1 MHRVR
6 GNRRLAAGPLGIVA
20 GLVCLTLLAVPL
32 VETAGAESRVT
43 LRPAA
48 GLAGTQV
55 HLGGRDLG
63 RRDRVLVRVGN
74 RVVARARTSRRG
86 TFTAS
91 FAVPQVPPG
100 KWRVVTKS
108 RGRRIVNVFRA
119 VATASGA
126 RPVGEVASRRGRRVR
141 WTPGEASSGSGIR
154 LEGARFPPQRLVRI
168 RFGGVHV
175 GKTRTGRGG
184 RFSMRLTVPSLG
196 AGRRLV
202 RVKLR
207 SRALGFMFTV
217 TGTGAGG
224 ANGTA
229 GGSAGATPA
238 TATGVPVIAAAGDI
252 ACDPGFTHFKS
263 GLGTASR
270 CRQKYTSDLLVNAGL
285 AAVLPLGDIQYDCGS
300 ATEFARSYHL
310 SWGRVKAITRP
321 AIGNHEYHTT
331 GGTGCSSSANGGGYF
346 GYFGAAA
353 GPPGNGYYSYDIGA
367 WHLIALNSNCS
378 FVSCGSSSAQVKWL
392 RQDLAAHPTRCTLGY
407 WHHPRFTSGTN
418 SPGSNSVTPLYQAL
432 YDHGADVVL
441 VGHDHHY
448 ERFAPQSP
456 SGRHDPARG
465 IRQFLVGTGG
475 RGFHPINAARPN
487 SEVRNN
493 VTFGALK
500 LTLRSASYD
509 WQFVPEAGKSFR
521 DAGSQACH

>member
-1 MHRVR
+1 MHRVK
-6 GNRRLAAGPLGIVA
+6 GNRRSAAGPLGIAA
-20 GLVCLTLLAVPL
+20 GLVGFALLATPL
-32 VETAGAESRVT
+32 TQYAGAESRVT
-43 LRPAA
+43 LIPAS
-48 GLAGTQV
+48 GLAGSQV
-55 HLGGRDLG
+55 SLAGRDLG
-63 RRDRVLVRVGN
+63 KRDPVVVRVRNG
-74 RVVARARTSRRG
+74 VVARTRTSRRRS
-86 TFTAS
+86 FRAS
-91 FAVPQVPPG
+91 FAVPNLRPG
-100 KWRVVTKS
+100 KWRVIS
-108 RGRRIVNVFRA
+108 RSKGRRIVNVFRV
-119 VATASGA
+119 VASPSSV
-126 RPVGEVASRRGRRVR
+126 RPVSEVASRRGRRVR
-141 WTPGEASSGSGIR
+141 WTPGEGSSGSALR
-154 LEGARFPPQRLVRI
+154 LEGARFPPQRRVRI
-168 RFGGVHV
+168 KFGGVAV
-175 GKTRTGRGG
+175 GSVRTGRRG
-184 RFSMRLTVPSLG
+184 RFSARLTVPALG

-207 SRALGFMFTV
+207 SRALGFMFTI
-217 TGTGAGG
+217 TGAVEAG
-224 ANGTA
+224 AGPA
-229 GGSAGATPA
+229 VAPDAGATLE
-238 TATGVPVIAAAGDI
+238 PVIAAAGDI
-252 ACDPGFTHFKS
+252 ACDPGFTYFKN

-300 ATEFARSYHL
+300 ASEFARSYNL

-331 GGTGCSSSANGGGYF
+331 GGTGCSTSANGSGYF

-353 GPPGNGYYSYDIGA
+353 GEPGKGYYSYDIGA
-367 WHLIALNSNCS
+367 WHLVAVNSNCS
-378 FVSCGSSSAQVKWL
+378 FVSCGSSSAQVQWL
-392 RQDLAAHPTRCTLGY
+392 RGDLAAHPAGCTLAY

-418 SPGSNSVTPLYQAL
+418 SPGSSSVTPLYQAL

-475 RGFHPINAARPN
+475 RGFHPINAPRPN

-493 VTFGALK
+493 VTFGVLK
-500 LTLRSASYD
+500 LTLRPASYD
-509 WQFVPEAGKSFR
+509 WQFVPEAGKTFR